1 MEVDL
6 LTSPQ
11 ECISVEKVHLH
22 ENYNSFNIQNDIC
35 MLVLQTK
42 VNNIEFI
49 IKHLQT
55 KDKVHVIENMV

>member
-6 LTSPQ
+6 LTSLQ

-35 MLVLQTK
+35 TLVLQTE

-49 IKHLQT
+49 VKHLQT
-55 KDKVHVIENMV
+55 KDKLSVVENML

>member
-35 MLVLQTK
+35 TLVLQTK

-55 KDKVHVIENMV
+55 KE

>member
-6 LTSPQ
+6 LTSLQ

-35 MLVLQTK
+35 TLVLQTK

-55 KDKVHVIENMV
+55 KDNVHVIENMV